1 MTASR
6 GTVRREVR
14 IACPADDVWAIVGDP
29 GRLTEWWPGAVAC
42 TVDGDVRSVTT
53 GSGLTIA
60 ERFVTLDPLQRR
72 FQYAIEGGPLIR
84 EHLSTVDVHALDER
98 TSLVVYSVDATPS
111 TMALVI
117 GGAGG
122 NALHRLA
129 EILEGRS

>member
-1 MTASR
+1 MAGQR
-6 GTVRREVR
+6 GTIRRSVL
-14 IACPADDVWAIVGDP
+14 IACPADDAWSIVGDP

-42 TVDGDVRSVTT
+42 TVDGDVRTVTT

-60 ERFVTLDPLQRR
+60 ERIVTRDPLQRR

-84 EHLSTVDVHALDER
+84 EHLSTIDVHELDER
-98 TSLVVYSVDATPS
+98 TSLVVYSVDAIPS
-111 TMALVI
+111 TMALVV